1 MNIMWLFLL
10 FIAVPI
16 VEIAL
21 FIKIGGLLGLWPTIS
36 IIILTAV
43 IGTVLVKQQGLAVI
57 QQIRDKVF
65 SFNDPTE
72 SIAHGALIL
81 IAGVLLLTPGFFT
94 DFIGLL
100 FMIPKFRTFIYFW
113 IRTKLELRSFSR
125 KSDKRKY
132 DQSDGFDI
140 IDANYTEKDN

>member
-1 MNIMWLFLL
+1 MWLFLL

-21 FIKIGGLLGLWPTIS
+21 FIKMGGLLGLWPTIS

-132 DQSDGFDI
+132 DQCDGFDI

>member
-1 MNIMWLFLL
+1 MWLFLL
-10 FIAVPI
+10 FVAVPV

-21 FIKIGGLLGLWPTIS
+21 FIKIGGLLGLWLTIS

-57 QQIRDKVF
+57 QQIKDKVF

-100 FMIPKFRTFIYFW
+100 FMIPKFRSFFYFW
-113 IRTKLELRSFSR
+113 VRTKLELSSFSHKR
-125 KSDKRKY
+125 DKRKY
-132 DQSDGFDI
+132 DQSDGFDT
-140 IDANYTEKDN
+140 IDANYTEKDT